1 MPPVQHHVSV
11 LPTEVNSLMG
21 QLMFQTP
28 EEVHNE
34 IVIRNAIMYNLSIYG
49 YFMKNRLFGYLSIA
63 K

>member
-1 MPPVQHHVSV
+1 
-11 LPTEVNSLMG
+11 MG